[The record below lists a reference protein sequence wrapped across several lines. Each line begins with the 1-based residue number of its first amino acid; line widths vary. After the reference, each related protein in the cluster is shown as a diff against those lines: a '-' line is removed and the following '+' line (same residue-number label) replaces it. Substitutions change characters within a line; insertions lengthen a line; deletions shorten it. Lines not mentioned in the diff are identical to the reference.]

1 MSLFEGVRVIDT
13 SEGIAAPY
21 ATMFLADHGAD
32 VVKIES
38 SAGDPYRAEA
48 GFQTFN
54 RGKRSCVLDLASDE
68 GRDRVLTLA
77 RGADVFVVDTTQE
90 AARKRGIDYERLR
103 TVNPGLIYLAV
114 PPYGE
119 RGPLVGR
126 PASPA
131 LLAAVDGMMAA
142 QSSYSGDPVY
152 LLLPLA
158 AYGTAALAAAA
169 IAAALYM
176 RERSGVGQRIEV
188 SELAGSLALQ
198 VGGVLSDRV
207 PPRFVGPAPMGSKGG
222 IPTYRL
228 FEAADGRWFFLGCL
242 TADFFNKLLIA
253 IDRADLAAHPL
264 FADGPLG
271 MTTPEARDAIVP
283 LLETLFRAQPR
294 DHWLQLFREAD
305 VPAQPVLSRDQYRE
319 SSLVAGNQMRIAV
332 EHPRLGTVEMMGVP
346 LVTEAAPGE
355 VRGRAPLLGE
365 HTDEVLTAEVL
376 MEGEAAERPAT
387 RRPAAGPEAPPPGML
402 SGVRVLDLTSFIAG
416 PVGPRHL
423 ATMGADVLKVEA
435 PAGDAFRQMGLG
447 FLGWNQGK
455 RGIGID
461 LRGDRGREVLY
472 RLVRQADV
480 VVENYRPGVTE
491 RLGVDYATLRE
502 INPGLIF
509 LTSPGYGDDE
519 TMRAAAGFDPLLQAL
534 SGAMHQ
540 QGGADDGGEP
550 VFYTVA
556 LNDVMTPAIAT
567 FGVCAALYHRE
578 RAGAGAR
585 RGQRVR
591 VSLARTGMAVQAAEF
606 TRYRGSP
613 AFPAGGVDFPGPSAG
628 ERWYRCKDGH
638 DLFVEATTDAQRDAL
653 IAATGVALDTA
664 AVAGTAAGPAYEALA
679 VAFSTRPVE
688 AWIAALD
695 AAGVPS
701 NAITPR
707 GETLRNEAMLANGLV
722 VEQQHPEYGATTNV
736 GMLVHAS
743 ETPGRIDRT
752 APALSEHAGEV
763 LAELGYSD
771 AERRALAEA
780 GAVVLSQPE
789 VAAQ

>member
-1 MSLFEGVRVIDT
+1 MSLLEGVRVIDT
-13 SEGIAAPY
+13 SGGIAAPY

-32 VVKIES
+32 VVKVEPP
-38 SAGDPYRAEA
+38 AGDPYRADA

-54 RGKRSCVLDLASDE
+54 RGKRSCVLDLASGE

-103 TVNPGLIYLAV
+103 TVNPGVIYLAV

-119 RGPLVGR
+119 RGPLAGR

-131 LLAAVDGMMAA
+131 LLAAVNGMMAS

-158 AYGTAALAAAA
+158 AYGTAALAAAGV
-169 IAAALYM
+169 AAALYV
-176 RERSGVGQRIEV
+176 RERSGIGQRIEV
-188 SELAGSLALQ
+188 SELAGSLAMQ

-207 PPRFVGPAPMGSKGG
+207 PPRFAEPSPMGSKGR
-222 IPTYRL
+222 IPAYRL
-228 FEAADGRWFFLGCL
+228 FQAADGRWFFLGCL

-253 IDRADLAAHPL
+253 IDRPDLAANPL

-283 LLETLFRAQPR
+283 LLETLFRTQPR
-294 DHWLQLFREAD
+294 DHWLQLFRAAD
-305 VPAQPVLSRDQYRE
+305 VPAQPVLSREQYRE
-319 SSLVAGNQMRIAV
+319 SSLAAGNQMRVAV
-332 EHPRLGTVEMMGVP
+332 NHPRLGRVEMMGVP
-346 LVTEAAPGE
+346 LVAEAAPGE

-365 HTDEVLTAEVL
+365 HTDEVLAEA
-376 MEGEAAERPAT
+376 EAAERPAS
-387 RRPAAGPEAPPPGML
+387 REPAGGPETPPPGML
-402 SGVRVLDLTSFIAG
+402 SGVKVLDLTSFIAG
-416 PVGPRHL
+416 PLGPRHL

-435 PAGDAFRQMGLG
+435 PAGDAFRQAGLG

-455 RGIGID
+455 RSIAID
-461 LRGDRGREVLY
+461 LRSDRGREVFY

-491 RLGVDYATLRE
+491 RLGVDYETLRE
-502 INPGLIF
+502 INPALIF

-519 TMRAAAGFDPLLQAL
+519 TMRAAPGFDPLLQAL

-540 QGGADDGGEP
+540 QGGGDDGSEP

-606 TRYRGSP
+606 TRFEGSP
-613 AFPAGGVDFPGPSAG
+613 AFPAGGIDFPGPSAG
-628 ERWYRCKDGH
+628 ERWYRCADGH
-638 DLFVEATTDAQRDAL
+638 DLFVEATTDAQRAAL
-653 IAATGVALDTA
+653 IAATGVAIDPA
-664 AVAGTAAGPAYEALA
+664 AVAGPAAGPAYDALA
-679 VAFSTRPVE
+679 AAFSARPVE
-688 AWIAALD
+688 AWIAPLD
-695 AAGVPS
+695 AVGVDC
-701 NAITPR
+701 NAVTPR

-722 VEQQHPEYGATTNV
+722 VEQQHPEYGTTTNV
-736 GMLVHAS
+736 GVLVHAS
-743 ETPGRIDRT
+743 ETPGGIERS
-752 APALSEHAGEV
+752 APTLSEHAGEV
-763 LAELGYSD
+763 LTELGYSD

-780 GAVVLSQPE
+780 GAVVDPHPPSPSPTRRGG
-789 VAAQ
+789 